1 MGKKIHVLPLV
12 TGLLLAGTMS
22 IVIPM
27 SGIMASA
34 NSAQTYWESIDAT
47 GAVVMD
53 EECPIEVQ
61 HEKLVFDIP
70 QFPSSYYQNVE
81 DFVAYNASVSA
92 TYTFYNPAD
101 YTVKATLAFP
111 FGALPYYAPYDYDDE
126 TGERITFLDTKK
138 YNITIDGE
146 EIEKK
151 FRYTLSY
158 SYNAFDI
165 AEALPYLGNTY
176 IEDDFYKMD
185 TPVTKYCYEVSGIP
199 EEHRSAYAYFSH
211 TCDPAKTRIWF
222 QGINGRV
229 HEDEQVALGS
239 FVQNGDVI
247 IIYVLGEELPY
258 TPDWTVSENGSRE
271 TEIAGSII
279 ENVDKRDVMTFEEFA
294 FLHYFGE
301 YSKQTTNISEVDW
314 YNAVVQSL
322 NDAQYEYG
330 FIDYY
335 GIYDEIERRF
345 MRWYQYDIEIPAKG
359 TIVNTVTAPI
369 YPSINNN
376 WVPSIYGYTYLTS
389 PAKTWSKFGGLDI
402 EINTPYYLVK
412 DTYGFT
418 KTETGYTLSLDGLP
432 EKELEFT
439 LSSDENPQKL
449 TNQVKSC
456 LTGCA
461 IMILAPISYLATAAG
476 CNSVIGACVTYAP
489 IGLTAIALFFKKR
502 K

>member
-1 MGKKIHVLPLV
+1 MRKRVHLLSLAA
-12 TGLLLAGTMS
+12 GLLLTGAMS
-22 IVIPM
+22 IAMPM
-27 SGIMASA
+27 FGIMAKA
-34 NSAQTYWESIDAT
+34 NSAQTYWAGIDMT

-61 HEKLVFDIP
+61 HEKLVFEIP
-70 QFPSSYYQNVE
+70 QFPSNYYHSGE
-81 DFVAYNASVSA
+81 AFLAYNASVSA

-111 FGALPYYAPYDYDDE
+111 FGSLPYYAPYIYDE
-126 TGERITFLDTKK
+126 ESGGSSVCLDTEKF
-138 YNITIDGE
+138 NITIDGE

-151 FRYTLSY
+151 FRYTLSS

-176 IEDDFYKMD
+176 VEDDFYKKD

-199 EEHRSAYAYFSH
+199 EEHRGVYAYFAH

-222 QGINGRV
+222 KGVSGITY
-229 HEDEQVALGS
+229 EDEQVLLGD
-239 FVQNGDVI
+239 FVENGDVI
-247 IIYVLGEELPY
+247 FIYVFGEELPY
-258 TPDWTVSENGSRE
+258 TPGWTVSENVSRE
-271 TEIAGSII
+271 TEIAGVVT

-301 YSKQTTNISEVDW
+301 YSKQTTDISEVDW

-322 NDAQYEYG
+322 NDAQYKYG
-330 FIDYY
+330 FIDYNNMY
-335 GIYDEIERRF
+335 GTIERKF

-369 YPSINNN
+369 YPSINAN
-376 WVPSIYGYTYLTS
+376 WVPTIYGYTYLTS
-389 PAKTWSKFGGLDI
+389 PAKTWSKFGKLDI
-402 EINTPYYLVK
+402 EINTPYYLVQ

-418 KTETGYTLSLDGLP
+418 KTETGYALSLDGLP
-432 EKELEFT
+432 EGELEFT

-449 TNQVKSC
+449 RNQAKSC
-456 LTGCA
+456 LTGCTYL
-461 IMILAPISYLATAAG
+461 ILLPISALADSVG
-476 CNSVIGACVTYAP
+476 CYSVIGAYATYAP
-489 IGLTAIALFFKKR
+489 IGLTALVLLLKKR

>member
-1 MGKKIHVLPLV
+1 MRK
-12 TGLLLAGTMS
+12 TGLAVMLALGLFAVGTVS
-22 IVIPM
+22 ILKPVA
-27 SGIMASA
+27 GITATA
-34 NSAQTYWESIDAT
+34 NSAQTYWEGIDAT

-70 QFPSSYYQNVE
+70 QFPSNYYPSVE
-81 DFVAYNASVSA
+81 DFARYNASVSA

-111 FGALPYYAPYDYDDE
+111 FGTLPYYAPYDYDDE
-126 TGERITFLDTKK
+126 TGERITFLDTEK
-138 YNITIDGE
+138 YNVTVDGE

-151 FRYTLSY
+151 FRYTLSS
-158 SYNAFDI
+158 SYNSFDI
-165 AEALPYLGNTY
+165 AEALPYLGSTY
-176 IEDDFYKMD
+176 VEDDFYKMD
-185 TPVTKYCYEVSGIP
+185 TPVTKYCYEVSDIRDIKRG
-199 EEHRSAYAYFSH
+199 AYASFLH

-222 QGINGRV
+222 TGVNGRI
-229 HEDEQVALGS
+229 HEGDQISLGS
-239 FVQNGDVI
+239 WVKNDDVL

-258 TPDWTVSENGSRE
+258 TPEWTVYENGERK
-271 TEIAGSII
+271 TEIEGSVT
-279 ENVDKRDVMTFEEFA
+279 EKVEKREVLTFEEFA
-294 FLHYFGE
+294 FSHYFGE
-301 YSKQTTNISEVDW
+301 YTEQTSAISEVDW

-335 GIYDEIERRF
+335 GMYGEIERKF

-359 TIVNTVTAPI
+359 TIVNMVTAPI
-369 YPSINNN
+369 YPSINTN
-376 WVPSIYGYTYLTS
+376 WVPSIYGYSYLTS
-389 PAKTWSKFGGLDI
+389 PAKTWSKFGKLDI

-449 TNQVKSC
+449 RNQVKSC
-456 LTGCA
+456 LTGCGF
-461 IMILAPISYLATAAG
+461 MILAPISYLADSAG
-476 CNSVIGACVTYAP
+476 CNSLIGACVTYAP
-489 IGLTAIALFFKKR
+489 IGLTALALLFKKR